1 MPIDPS
7 IALGV
12 RPLEVPN
19 QMAQYAQMAQIENAQ
34 NQSRAAANQNA
45 LAQFQLSAAQR
56 AETGQ
61 NALGQAW
68 GNYFGGGP
76 GYEPGTSPPAKPG
89 EPVPRSMRQ
98 AILGQLATSAPHLIP
113 DQLAKF
119 NAMDKAELDAQKT
132 RVELATS
139 RTAQYRDMLTGVK
152 TPEAG
157 AQWLAAQYKDPLMA
171 SIVSQVPLEQALKEI
186 PTDPKEFST
195 WLSKNSMGMAKFI
208 EQNKPQLSTKDT
220 GSQIIDRTFS
230 PLTNKIENV
239 GTTAKT
245 ATPGEILRHQDAMA
259 RLAAESAT
267 GKLTPESIDLA
278 AQLYA
283 QTGTLPPLGI
293 GKAAAGL
300 KTQILNRASEL
311 TMGGGTSAADAASK
325 LISTKQD
332 VQSASKAVKDFSTG
346 LQSRQVTS
354 FNTAID
360 HLATMDKLAD
370 ALANN
375 DVKVFNTVANAFA
388 RQTGSPAPTNFDTA
402 KTIVASEVAKAVSG
416 SSMALKD
423 RDEIRDQILAARS
436 PEQLKGATDTLKKL
450 LGGQLNS
457 LNLQYENSTGRKD
470 FDKKLTPESQ
480 KTIKELRGGS
490 NAAPAN
496 SGGFKYLGKE

>member
-1 MPIDPS
+1 M
-7 IALGV
+7 LK
-12 RPLEVPN
+12 
-19 QMAQYAQMAQIENAQ
+19 
-34 NQSRAAANQNA
+34 AN
-45 LAQFQLSAAQR
+45 LAQAPSF
-56 AETGQ
+56 G
-61 NALGQAW
+61 AW
-68 GNYFGGGP
+68 Q
-76 GYEPGTSPPAKPG
+76 K
-89 EPVPRSMRQ
+89 SMLVN
-98 AILGQLATSAPHLIP
+98 I
-113 DQLAKF
+113 
-119 NAMDKAELDAQKT
+119 LDAKEKLT
-132 RVELATS
+132 MTAPKPSEINVGNKKIFIDLNPNS
-139 RTAQYRDMLTGVK
+139 RTFKQEVAPAQTM
-152 TPEAG
+152 
-157 AQWLAAQYKDPLMA
+157 
-171 SIVSQVPLEQALKEI
+171 S
-186 PTDPKEFST
+186 
-195 WLSKNSMGMAKFI
+195 
-208 EQNKPQLSTKDT
+208 
-220 GSQIIDRTFS
+220 
-230 PLTNKIENV
+230 
-239 GTTAKT
+239 

-267 GKLTPESIDLA
+267 GQLTPESIDLA

-470 FDKKLTPESQ
+470 FDKKLTPEAQ

-490 NAAPAN
+490 NAAPAGGN
-496 SGGFKYLGKE
+496 SVSLPNGTVANFPTPEAAAAFKKATGLQ

>member
-1 MPIDPS
+1 MPLDPS
-7 IALGV
+7 IAMGV
-12 RPLEVPN
+12 KPIQIADPL
-19 QMAQYAQMAQIENAQ
+19 AQYGQLAAIQNAQ
-34 NQSRAAANQNA
+34 NQSRAAENQNA
-45 LAQFQLSAAQR
+45 LAQYTIAKARRDDIATEAMNELYSKHYNTT
-56 AETGQ
+56 TGAVNQ
-61 NALGQAW
+61 NALFQELAARNLGSKIPAIQTQLLEQQGKKTTIAKTEADTESSKFKLQQDKLEHGITSMASASTPQAALEKLND
-68 GNYFGGGP
+68 GVKKGYFDQTTADAEAQKIQSLTP
-76 GYEPGTSPPAKPG
+76 DQFQQYRTEK
-89 EPVPRSMRQ
+89 
-98 AILGQLATSAPHLIP
+98 ILGIMKAT
-113 DQLAKF
+113 DQL
-119 NAMDKAELDAQKT
+119 NATAPKPSEINVGNKKIFIDLNPN
-132 RVELATS
+132 S
-139 RTAQYRDMLTGVK
+139 RTFKQEVAPAQTM
-152 TPEAG
+152 
-157 AQWLAAQYKDPLMA
+157 
-171 SIVSQVPLEQALKEI
+171 S
-186 PTDPKEFST
+186 
-195 WLSKNSMGMAKFI
+195 
-208 EQNKPQLSTKDT
+208 
-220 GSQIIDRTFS
+220 
-230 PLTNKIENV
+230 
-239 GTTAKT
+239 

-267 GKLTPESIDLA
+267 GQLTPESIDLA

-325 LISTKQD
+325 LINTKQD
-332 VQSASKAVKDFSTG
+332 VQSQAKAVKDFSTG

-370 ALANN
+370 ALTNN
-375 DVKVFNTVANAFA
+375 DVKIFNTVANAFA

-423 RDEIRDQILAARS
+423 REEIRDQILAARS

-480 KTIKELRGGS
+480 KTIKELRGDS
-490 NAAPAN
+490 NVAPAN